1 MRLYCYATL
10 FILFLVFP
18 LLSNAQF
25 SNAGAIFTHADS
37 LRGELTPL
45 RANYD
50 VKYYHLDVKVDITQK
65 FITGSNEFR
74 FRAVHDLSRL
84 QFDLFANLK
93 VDRIIYKGKELA
105 FQRDANAVFVKFP
118 ETIPEG
124 KQDEFTVFY
133 SGNPV
138 VAKHAPWDGGV
149 VFAKDSLGRPFVAT
163 ACEGIGASIWWPNK
177 DHLSDEV
184 DSMLISISVPN
195 GLQEVSNGRLRKIT
209 DLKNGYTRFDWF
221 VSNPISNYSVAANIG
236 NYTHI
241 IDRYNGESGKLSLD
255 YWVLS
260 YHKKKAELQFG
271 ENVKPMLA
279 AYEYWLGPYPFYKDG
294 YKLVETPYPAME
306 HQSAIAYGGFEKGAP
321 PNSLQGIEGG
331 KKWDFIILHESAHE
345 WFGNNI
351 TAKDLGDLWIHEAFA
366 SYLTS
371 LFVESQ
377 YGKQAGKAFVIPGR
391 AGISNEVPVAG
402 PYNVN
407 KMGSGDMY
415 SKGTV
420 LLNMVRTIVD
430 DDEKWRKILRGLNTE
445 FYHKTVDYNDI
456 VNYIT
461 KQSGKNLRPVFD
473 QYLKFRTLPILEFI
487 TKDGKL
493 NCRWIAEAKDFNMPV
508 MIKKKGAK
516 FELITPSTKFSPIAI
531 EGLSKENLEV
541 DLADFYIGVLIS

>member
-1 MRLYCYATL
+1 
-10 FILFLVFP
+10 
-18 LLSNAQF
+18 
-25 SNAGAIFTHADS
+25 
-37 LRGELTPL
+37 
-45 RANYD
+45 
-50 VKYYHLDVKVDITQK
+50 
-65 FITGSNEFR
+65 
-74 FRAVHDLSRL
+74 
-84 QFDLFANLK
+84 
-93 VDRIIYKGKELA
+93 
-105 FQRDANAVFVKFP
+105 
-118 ETIPEG
+118 
-124 KQDEFTVFY
+124 
-133 SGNPV
+133 
-138 VAKHAPWDGGV
+138 
-149 VFAKDSLGRPFVAT
+149 
-163 ACEGIGASIWWPNK
+163 
-177 DHLSDEV
+177 
-184 DSMLISISVPN
+184 
-195 GLQEVSNGRLRKIT
+195 
-209 DLKNGYTRFDWF
+209 
-221 VSNPISNYSVAANIG
+221 
-236 NYTHI
+236 
-241 IDRYNGESGKLSLD
+241 
-255 YWVLS
+255 
-260 YHKKKAELQFG
+260 
-271 ENVKPMLA
+271 MLA

-345 WFGNNI
+345 WFGNNM

-531 EGLSKENLEV
+531 EGPSKENLEV